1 MTDKKIEDQNKE
13 MLNAKEL
20 DQVSGGGWCESIGDM
35 MDADQYKK
43 YGITIVKAPWF
54 DDNIYSYK
62 GEEYNKTD
70 LFKQLKKDGA
80 RTDYQVMKDAP
91 CLGVTMETEEMW
103 TK

>member
-35 MDADQYKK
+35 MDADEYKK
-43 YGITIVKAPWF
+43 YGITIVEAPWF

-62 GEEYNKTD
+62 GKKYNKTD
-70 LFKQLKKDGA
+70 LFKQLEGRWCKRG
-80 RTDYQVMKDAP
+80 
-91 CLGVTMETEEMW
+91 L
-103 TK
+103 